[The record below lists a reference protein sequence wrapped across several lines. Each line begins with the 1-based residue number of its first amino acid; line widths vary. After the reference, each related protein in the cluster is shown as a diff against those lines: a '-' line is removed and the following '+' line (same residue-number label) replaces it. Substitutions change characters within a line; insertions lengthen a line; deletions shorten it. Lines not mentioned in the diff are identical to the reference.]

1 MHLRICIDKHFDLI
15 TNLFKYKCETYKVFI
30 YSCQKFTMNAK
41 YNSWIMDLTHSKWMI
56 QLMSYVDSSKDVK
69 KHINMFKYKCE
80 ALKLCVFQYI
90 LINIMC
96 EIWIM
101 VSINLAHVYM
111 LIVQEM

>member
-1 MHLRICIDKHFDLI
+1 
-15 TNLFKYKCETYKVFI
+15 
-30 YSCQKFTMNAK
+30 
-41 YNSWIMDLTHSKWMI
+41 MI

-96 EIWIM
+96 EI
-101 VSINLAHVYM
+101 
-111 LIVQEM
+111 